1 MFSFRLN
8 GGSRVALAAGVM
20 LATVTIAQ
28 AALAPAPAFPY
39 SSPDVQTVECAVG
52 AHIGPFGACI
62 GGEHRD
68 YHRDHRDCWTNDR
81 GERVCR

>member
-8 GGSRVALAAGVM
+8 GGSRVALAAGMM

-28 AALAPAPAFPY
+28 AALAPAPASSY
-39 SSPDVQTVECAVG
+39 SAPDIQTVACIVG
-52 AHIGPFGACI
+52 AHIGPLGACI
-62 GGEHRD
+62 GGYHHEH
-68 YHRDHRDCWTNDR
+68 HRHCWTDDQ